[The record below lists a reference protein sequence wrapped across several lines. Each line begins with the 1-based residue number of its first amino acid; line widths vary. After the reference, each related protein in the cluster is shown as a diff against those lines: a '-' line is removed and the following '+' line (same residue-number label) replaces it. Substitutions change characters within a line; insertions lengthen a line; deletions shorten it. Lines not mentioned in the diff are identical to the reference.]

1 MDIKIKKEGGVDRKL
16 DIPTF
21 KNSNEINKEFDG
33 VPFEEH
39 KVSPK
44 DTVKL
49 EKHEDDL
56 ELTTQFITTEFNTDE
71 FETMEVDT
79 IDLETDIESIENEQ
93 TFEQKRDEDTIKIN
107 RSEYVDLEDGDDQ
120 QDIKRE
126 FAINIKYLYI
136 LIAIIIII
144 ICSVIGYQ
152 SYKHLTSESRFLN
165 TALETPYPINDVYVY
180 GESVDLI
187 TANNIEKVSLYN
199 TETKE
204 YQDQTITSAVDKQLH
219 FSSVDNGQY
228 YMFTNNKIIT
238 SNENIDVTYQTIT
251 RDDVNKNV
259 QIKTDDQGVVVV
271 TIKDASSKQID
282 ILIDASQGD
291 VQGFTASDGTTTE
304 QELSLKYALALKSNL
319 QSLGYNV
326 KLTREDDSVPGD
338 CNYQDH
344 YCDNGRVAMAYI
356 DNPKLY
362 IQLGF
367 NGENG
372 SGFEITDSHLNSHT
386 FARILKSSLTSSLDP
401 SARVTDQLETGIYN
415 KTYED
420 SEGNPVDYLYLIRET
435 GGLAMNSDNQDAE
448 AFNTQNVG
456 AEAIEIDLGYM
467 SEETD
472 FSKLNDDSEIDT
484 ITKAIASAIDQYVNQ
499 Y

>member
-21 KNSNEINKEFDG
+21 KSSNEINKELDG
-33 VPFEEH
+33 APFEEH

-79 IDLETDIESIENEQ
+79 IDLENDIESIETEQ
-93 TFEQKRDEDTIKIN
+93 SFEQKRDEDTIKIN

-120 QDIKRE
+120 HNIKRE

-136 LIAIIIII
+136 LIAVIIII

-152 SYKHLTSESRFLN
+152 TYKHLTSESRFLN

-180 GESVDLI
+180 GESVDLV
-187 TANNIEKVSLYN
+187 TSNKIEKVSLYN

-204 YQDQTITSAVDKQLH
+204 YTEQTITSAVDKQLH
-219 FSSVDNGQY
+219 FSNVENGEY
-228 YMFTNNKIIT
+228 YLFTNNKIIT
-238 SNENIDVTYQTIT
+238 SSEKIDVQYQTIT
-251 RDDVNKNV
+251 RDDVNKDV
-259 QIKTDDQGVVVV
+259 QLKTDDQGVLVV
-271 TIKDASSKQID
+271 TVKDATSKQID

-326 KLTREDDSVPGD
+326 ALTREDDSVPGD
-338 CNYQDH
+338 CSYKDY
-344 YCDNGRVAMAYI
+344 YCDTGRIAMAYK

-372 SGFEITDSHLNSHT
+372 NGFEITDSHLTSHT
-386 FARILKSSLTSSLDP
+386 LARILKSSLASSLDA
-401 SARVTDQLETGIYN
+401 SNRASDQLETGIYN

-420 SEGNPVDYLYLIRET
+420 SEGNLIDYLYLIRET
-435 GGLAMNSDNQDAE
+435 GGLAMNSDNKEAE

-456 AEAIEIDLGYM
+456 TEAIEIDLGYM

-472 FSKLNDDSEIDT
+472 FSKLNDDNEIDT
-484 ITKAIASAIDQYVNQ
+484 ITKAIASGIDQYVNQ
-499 Y
+499 F